1 MPDCSH
7 KSVWPVLMLVC
18 CLLAGVAVGADKN
31 LNLER
36 ARAAMAKLE
45 DDPLV
50 RELAPRE
57 FNDARVA
64 MKDTEIAL
72 ARGSREARI
81 DQLAYIAEKRIE
93 IAKAVAQRRELESEV
108 EMLSAERET
117 LMVEARKIDAKKSR
131 LEAERARL
139 MGALQEEEAERER
152 GDRLDAERK
161 AQSESRRR
169 EMAETE
175 ASAAREETKVAVRY
189 AEASQAEA
197 DAYRLEAEEAVAA
210 AAKLRRRLDELQ
222 AREIDG
228 GVVLTLADIQFEAGS
243 AELRESSLI
252 NLENLAEYLLQ
263 EHSGKQIRV
272 EGHTDSSGA
281 AEFNLRL
288 SQSRAETV
296 ADFLVARGVSGAN
309 IRAIG
314 FGEEFPIMAN
324 TTDANRKQNRRVEV
338 IIEGAELPEEG

>member
-1 MPDCSH
+1 M
-7 KSVWPVLMLVC
+7 LMLAAV
-18 CLLAGVAVGADKN
+18 CLLAAGFATGADKN

-45 DDPLV
+45 DDTLV
-50 RELAPRE
+50 RELAPQE
-57 FNDARVA
+57 FSAARTALKDA
-64 MKDTEIAL
+64 EIAL

-93 IAKAVAQRRELESEV
+93 VARAVAQRRELESEV

-117 LMVEARKIDAKKSR
+117 LLVEVRKIDARKAR
-131 LEAERARL
+131 LEAETARL
-139 MGALQEEEAERER
+139 MSALQEEQAERER
-152 GDRLDAERK
+152 LDRMDAERT
-161 AQSESRRR
+161 AEVETQRRT
-169 EMAETE
+169 MAETE
-175 ASAAREETKVAVRY
+175 ASAAKEEAEAAVRY

-197 DAYRLEAEEAVAA
+197 QAYRLEAEEAVAS

-222 AREIDG
+222 ARETEG

-243 AELRESSLI
+243 AELKESSLI
-252 NLENLAEYLLQ
+252 NLENLAEYLLL
-263 EHSGKQIRV
+263 EHADKQIRV
-272 EGHTDSSGA
+272 EGHTDSTGE

-296 ADFLVARGVSGAN
+296 ADFLVSRGVDGAN
-309 IRAIG
+309 VQAIG

-338 IIEGAELPEEG
+338 IIEGAELSEGG